1 MKLCS
6 AQALSI
12 NTDTHK
18 ETVMFKKF
26 LLSVVDFF
34 TAIGEARAAAELA
47 RNGKWREAQKVAQ
60 K

>member
-1 MKLCS
+1 
-6 AQALSI
+6 
-12 NTDTHK
+12 
-18 ETVMFKKF
+18 MFKKF
-26 LLSVVDFF
+26 LLSVLDFF